1 MLLQV
6 QGLTKYF
13 GGLAAV
19 SDLDFHVEKG
29 EILGIIGPN
38 GSGKTT
44 LFNLVTGVHKP
55 SKGKILFAGME
66 ITGEKP
72 YRIAEMGIA
81 RTFQITKLFGRV
93 STFSNIM
100 MGLHSRTGAGVW
112 GALGRGTRTRQEEEE
127 SRRKALQILE
137 FAGLSQ
143 VQDRPAELLSS
154 EQQRRLMIAIALA
167 TEPKLLLL
175 DEPTAGMSAE
185 ETDTVV
191 ELMGKMRDK
200 GITLLLIEHNM
211 KMAMNICNRLV
222 ALENGEKIA
231 EGLPEQIANNE
242 QVIEAYLGRD

>member
-19 SDLDFHVEKG
+19 SGLDFHVEKG

-55 SKGKILFAGME
+55 NRGKILFAGAE
-66 ITGEKP
+66 IAGEKP

-81 RTFQITKLFGRV
+81 RTFQITKLFSRV
-93 STFSNIM
+93 STFSNVM

-112 GALGRGTRTRQEEEE
+112 GALGRGSRTRQEEEE

-154 EQQRRLMIAIALA
+154 EQQRRLMIAIAFA

-185 ETDTVV
+185 ETDAVV
-191 ELMGKMRDK
+191 ELIGKMRGK

-242 QVIEAYLGRD
+242 KVIEAYLGRD

>member
-19 SDLDFHVEKG
+19 SGLDFHVENG

-55 SKGKILFAGME
+55 NRGKILFAGKE
-66 ITGEKP
+66 IAGEKP
-72 YRIAEMGIA
+72 YRIADMGIA
-81 RTFQITKLFGRV
+81 RTFQITKLFNRV
-93 STFSNIM
+93 STFSNVM

-112 GALGRGTRTRQEEEE
+112 GALGRGSGTRQEEEE
-127 SRRKALQILE
+127 SRRKTLQILE
-137 FAGLSQ
+137 FTGLSQ
-143 VQDRPAELLSS
+143 AQDRPAELLSS

-185 ETDTVV
+185 ETDAVV
-191 ELMGKMRDK
+191 ELIGNMRGK

-211 KMAMNICNRLV
+211 KMAMNICNRLI

-242 QVIEAYLGRD
+242 KVIEAYLGRD

>member
-19 SDLDFHVEKG
+19 SDLDFQVEKG

-55 SKGKILFAGME
+55 NRGKILFAGAE
-66 ITGEKP
+66 IAGEKP

-93 STFSNIM
+93 SAFSNVM

-112 GALGRGTRTRQEEEE
+112 GALGRGNRTRQEEEE

-137 FAGLSQ
+137 FVGLSQ
-143 VQDRPAELLSS
+143 VKDRPAELLSS

-185 ETDTVV
+185 ETDAVV
-191 ELMGKMRDK
+191 ELISKMRGK

-242 QVIEAYLGRD
+242 KVIEAYLGRD

>member
-1 MLLQV
+1 
-6 QGLTKYF
+6 
-13 GGLAAV
+13 LAAV
-19 SDLDFHVEKG
+19 SGLDFHVEKG

-55 SKGKILFAGME
+55 NQGKILFAGAE
-66 ITGEKP
+66 IAGEKP

-81 RTFQITKLFGRV
+81 RTFQITKLFSRV
-93 STFSNIM
+93 STFSNVM

-112 GALGRGTRTRQEEEE
+112 GALGRGSRTRQEEEE

-154 EQQRRLMIAIALA
+154 EQQRRLMIAIAVA

-185 ETDTVV
+185 ETDAVV
-191 ELMGKMRDK
+191 ELIGKMRRK

-242 QVIEAYLGRD
+242 KVIEAYLGRD

>member
-19 SDLDFHVEKG
+19 SGLDFHVEKG

-55 SKGKILFAGME
+55 NRGKILFAGAE
-66 ITGEKP
+66 IAGEKP

-81 RTFQITKLFGRV
+81 RTFQITKLFSRV
-93 STFSNIM
+93 STFSNVM

-112 GALGRGTRTRQEEEE
+112 GALGRGSRTRQEEEE

-154 EQQRRLMIAIALA
+154 EQQRRLMIAIAVA

-185 ETDTVV
+185 ETDAAV
-191 ELMGKMRDK
+191 ELIGKMRGK

-211 KMAMNICNRLV
+211 KMAMNICNRIV

-242 QVIEAYLGRD
+242 KVIEAYLGRD

>member
-19 SDLDFHVEKG
+19 SGLDFHVEKG

-55 SKGKILFAGME
+55 NRGKILFAGAE
-66 ITGEKP
+66 IAGEKP

-81 RTFQITKLFGRV
+81 RTFQITKLFSRV
-93 STFSNIM
+93 STFSNVM

-112 GALGRGTRTRQEEEE
+112 GALGRGSRTRQEEEE

-154 EQQRRLMIAIALA
+154 EQQRRLMIAIAVA

-185 ETDTVV
+185 ETDAVV
-191 ELMGKMRDK
+191 ELIGKMRRK

-242 QVIEAYLGRD
+242 KVIEAYLGRD

>member
-19 SDLDFHVEKG
+19 SGLDFHVEKG

-55 SKGKILFAGME
+55 NRGKILFAGAE
-66 ITGEKP
+66 IAGEKP

-81 RTFQITKLFGRV
+81 RTFQITKLFSRV
-93 STFSNIM
+93 STFSNVM

-112 GALGRGTRTRQEEEE
+112 GALGRGSRTRQEEEE

-143 VQDRPAELLSS
+143 VQDRSAELLSS
-154 EQQRRLMIAIALA
+154 EQQRRLMIAIAFA

-185 ETDTVV
+185 ETDAVV
-191 ELMGKMRDK
+191 ELIGKMRRK

-231 EGLPEQIANNE
+231 EGLPEEIANNE
-242 QVIEAYLGRD
+242 KVIEAYLGRD

>member
-19 SDLDFHVEKG
+19 SGLDFHVEKG

-55 SKGKILFAGME
+55 NRGKILFAGAE
-66 ITGEKP
+66 IAGEKP

-81 RTFQITKLFGRV
+81 RTFQITKLFSRV
-93 STFSNIM
+93 STFSNVM

-112 GALGRGTRTRQEEEE
+112 GALGRGSRTRQEEEE

-154 EQQRRLMIAIALA
+154 EQQRRLMIAIAFA

-175 DEPTAGMSAE
+175 DEPTAGMSSE
-185 ETDTVV
+185 ETDAVV
-191 ELMGKMRDK
+191 ELIGNMRGK

-231 EGLPEQIANNE
+231 EGLPEEIANNE
-242 QVIEAYLGRD
+242 KVIEAYLGRD

>member
-19 SDLDFHVEKG
+19 SGLDFHVEKG

-55 SKGKILFAGME
+55 NRGKILFAGAE
-66 ITGEKP
+66 IAGEKP

-81 RTFQITKLFGRV
+81 RTFQITKLFSRV
-93 STFSNIM
+93 STFSNVM
-100 MGLHSRTGAGVW
+100 MGLHSRTQAGVW
-112 GALGRGTRTRQEEEE
+112 GSLARGSRTRQEEEE
-127 SRRKALQILE
+127 SRRKAMQILE

-154 EQQRRLMIAIALA
+154 EQQRRLMIAIAFA

-175 DEPTAGMSAE
+175 DEPTAGMSSE
-185 ETDTVV
+185 ETDAVV
-191 ELMGKMRDK
+191 ELIGNMRGK

-231 EGLPEQIANNE
+231 EGLPEEIANNE
-242 QVIEAYLGRD
+242 KVIEAYLGRD

>member
-19 SDLDFHVEKG
+19 SGLDFHVEKG

-55 SKGKILFAGME
+55 NQGKILFAGAE
-66 ITGEKP
+66 IAGEKP

-81 RTFQITKLFGRV
+81 RTFQITKLFSRV
-93 STFSNIM
+93 STFSNVM

-112 GALGRGTRTRQEEEE
+112 GALGRGSRTRQEEEE

-154 EQQRRLMIAIALA
+154 EQQRRLMIAIAVA

-185 ETDTVV
+185 ETDAVV
-191 ELMGKMRDK
+191 ELIGKMRRK

-242 QVIEAYLGRD
+242 KVIEAYLGRD

>member
-19 SDLDFHVEKG
+19 SGLDFHVEKG

-55 SKGKILFAGME
+55 NRGKILFAGAE
-66 ITGEKP
+66 IAGEKP

-93 STFSNIM
+93 STFSNVM

-112 GALGRGTRTRQEEEE
+112 GALGRGSRTRQEEEE

-143 VQDRPAELLSS
+143 VQDRSAELLSS
-154 EQQRRLMIAIALA
+154 EQQRRLMIAIAFA

-185 ETDTVV
+185 ETDAVV
-191 ELMGKMRDK
+191 ELIGKMQRK

-242 QVIEAYLGRD
+242 KVIEAYLGRD

>member
-19 SDLDFHVEKG
+19 SGLDFHVEKG

-55 SKGKILFAGME
+55 NRGKILFAGAE
-66 ITGEKP
+66 IAGEKP

-81 RTFQITKLFGRV
+81 RTFQITKLFSRV
-93 STFSNIM
+93 STFSNVM

-112 GALGRGTRTRQEEEE
+112 GALGRGSRTRQEEEE

-137 FAGLSQ
+137 FVGLSQ

-154 EQQRRLMIAIALA
+154 EQQRRLMIAIAVA

-185 ETDTVV
+185 ETDAAV
-191 ELMGKMRDK
+191 ELIGKMRGK

-211 KMAMNICNRLV
+211 KMAMNICNRIV

-242 QVIEAYLGRD
+242 KVIEAYLGRD

>member
-19 SDLDFHVEKG
+19 SDLDFHVENG

-55 SKGKILFAGME
+55 NRGKILFAGKE
-66 ITGEKP
+66 IAGEKP
-72 YRIAEMGIA
+72 YRIADMGIA
-81 RTFQITKLFGRV
+81 RTFQITKLFSRV
-93 STFSNIM
+93 STFSNVM
-100 MGLHSRTGAGVW
+100 MGLHPRTGAGVW
-112 GALGRGTRTRQEEEE
+112 GALGRGRRTRQEEEE

-154 EQQRRLMIAIALA
+154 EQQRRLMIAIAVA

-185 ETDTVV
+185 ETDAVV
-191 ELMGKMRDK
+191 ELIGKMRGK

-211 KMAMNICNRLV
+211 KMAMNICNRIV

-242 QVIEAYLGRD
+242 KVIEAYLGRD

>member
-19 SDLDFHVEKG
+19 SGLDFHVEKG

-55 SKGKILFAGME
+55 NRGKILFAGAE
-66 ITGEKP
+66 IAGEKP

-81 RTFQITKLFGRV
+81 RTFQITKLFSRV
-93 STFSNIM
+93 STFSNVM

-112 GALGRGTRTRQEEEE
+112 GALGRGSRTRQEEEE

-137 FAGLSQ
+137 FTGLSQ
-143 VQDRPAELLSS
+143 MQDRPAELLSS
-154 EQQRRLMIAIALA
+154 EQQRRLMIAIAFA

-185 ETDTVV
+185 ETDAVV
-191 ELMGKMRDK
+191 ELIGKMRRK

-231 EGLPEQIANNE
+231 EGLPEEIANNE
-242 QVIEAYLGRD
+242 KVIEAYLGRD

>member
-55 SKGKILFAGME
+55 NRGKILFTGAEIAGE
-66 ITGEKP
+66 RP

-93 STFSNIM
+93 STFSNVM

-112 GALGRGTRTRQEEEE
+112 GALGRGSRTRQEEEE

-137 FAGLSQ
+137 FTGLSQ
-143 VQDRPAELLSS
+143 IQDRPAELLSS

-185 ETDTVV
+185 ETDAVV
-191 ELMGKMRDK
+191 ELIGKMRGK

-211 KMAMNICNRLV
+211 KMAMNICNRLI

-231 EGLPEQIANNE
+231 EGFPEQIANNE
-242 QVIEAYLGRD
+242 KVIEAYLGRD

>member
-19 SDLDFHVEKG
+19 SGLDFHVEKG

-55 SKGKILFAGME
+55 NRGKILFAGAE
-66 ITGEKP
+66 IAGEKP

-81 RTFQITKLFGRV
+81 RTFQITKLFSRV
-93 STFSNIM
+93 STFSNVM

-112 GALGRGTRTRQEEEE
+112 GALGRGSRARQEEEE

-154 EQQRRLMIAIALA
+154 EQQRRLMIAIAFA

-175 DEPTAGMSAE
+175 DEPTAGMSSE
-185 ETDTVV
+185 ETDAVV
-191 ELMGKMRDK
+191 ELIGNMRGK

-231 EGLPEQIANNE
+231 EGLPEEIANNE
-242 QVIEAYLGRD
+242 KVIEAYLGRD

>member
-1 MLLQV
+1 MLLRV

-19 SDLDFHVEKG
+19 SGLDFHVEKG

-44 LFNLVTGVHKP
+44 LFNLVTGIHKP
-55 SKGKILFAGME
+55 NRGKILFAGAE
-66 ITGEKP
+66 IAGEKP
-72 YRIAEMGIA
+72 YRIAEMGVA
-81 RTFQITKLFGRV
+81 RTFQVTKLFSRV
-93 STFSNIM
+93 SAFSNVL
-100 MGLHSRTGAGVW
+100 MGLHCRTQAGVW
-112 GALGRGTRTRQEEEE
+112 GSLARGRRTRQEEEE
-127 SRRKALQILE
+127 SRRKAIQILE

-154 EQQRRLMIAIALA
+154 EQQRRLMIAIAFA

-175 DEPTAGMSAE
+175 DEPTAGMSSE
-185 ETDTVV
+185 ETDAVV
-191 ELMGKMRDK
+191 ELIGNMRGK

-231 EGLPEQIANNE
+231 EGLPEEIANNE
-242 QVIEAYLGRD
+242 KVIEAYLGRD